1 MTIRCTRSNNF
12 NNAEVL
18 SAGWPPEAVGAL
30 PIVGHLLQLVGS
42 TPPLF
47 KKLRD
52 MSDKYGPIFM
62 VRLGMYPTLV
72 VSSWEICKECF
83 TTNDRFLADRPSAAS
98 SNKHLTFAMYAF
110 SMYGSYWREIHK
122 ISTIHLLSQRRIQ
135 LFKHIPYLETSDYIK
150 RLHQRWM
157 KSQSQQNSTIASTG
171 LVKVDMTQ
179 VFRELTLNVML
190 KVIVGKSIFIKN
202 KDDHEDATV
211 GYHNKEEEQEGIK
224 LHKTIIEFFTLAG
237 TSVACDVLP
246 FLGWLDVDGQKRH
259 MKRVAKEMDLFA
271 SIWLEEHRQKKRLQT
286 WKTATGGT
294 NNNHDDENDFMYAMM
309 SVLDEENGNLF
320 FGYNRDSVIK
330 ATCLQLI
337 LAGSDSTSITLTW
350 ALSLLLSNPSAL
362 RKAQDELDNKVGK
375 NRNVEG
381 SDIND
386 LVYLQAVVK
395 ETLRLYPPGPL
406 SLAHEAIE
414 DCNVGGYKVKAGT
427 RLFVNLWKLHRDP
440 RVWSNP
446 LDFKPERFLP
456 NFDGDGVCGE
466 AANMD
471 FRGQDFGYI
480 PFGSGRRMCPG
491 INFAIQNIHMVL
503 ARFLHAFDF
512 TAAGGLEIDMP
523 MEGSGLTV
531 PKATPLEVHI
541 IPRLPVTLYL

>member
-1 MTIRCTRSNNF
+1 
-12 NNAEVL
+12 
-18 SAGWPPEAVGAL
+18 
-30 PIVGHLLQLVGS
+30 
-42 TPPLF
+42 
-47 KKLRD
+47 
-52 MSDKYGPIFM
+52 
-62 VRLGMYPTLV
+62 
-72 VSSWEICKECF
+72 
-83 TTNDRFLADRPSAAS
+83 
-98 SNKHLTFAMYAF
+98 
-110 SMYGSYWREIHK
+110 
-122 ISTIHLLSQRRIQ
+122 
-135 LFKHIPYLETSDYIK
+135 
-150 RLHQRWM
+150 
-157 KSQSQQNSTIASTG
+157 
-171 LVKVDMTQ
+171 
-179 VFRELTLNVML
+179 
-190 KVIVGKSIFIKN
+190 
-202 KDDHEDATV
+202 
-211 GYHNKEEEQEGIK
+211 
-224 LHKTIIEFFTLAG
+224 
-237 TSVACDVLP
+237 
-246 FLGWLDVDGQKRH
+246 
-259 MKRVAKEMDLFA
+259 
-271 SIWLEEHRQKKRLQT
+271 
-286 WKTATGGT
+286 
-294 NNNHDDENDFMYAMM
+294 
-309 SVLDEENGNLF
+309 
-320 FGYNRDSVIK
+320 
-330 ATCLQLI
+330 QLI

-350 ALSLLLSNPSAL
+350 ALSLLLTNPSAL

-456 NFDGDGVCGE
+456 KLNGDGVCGE

-512 TAAGGLEIDMP
+512 TAAGGLEIDMS

-541 IPRLPVTLYL
+541 LPRLPVTLY